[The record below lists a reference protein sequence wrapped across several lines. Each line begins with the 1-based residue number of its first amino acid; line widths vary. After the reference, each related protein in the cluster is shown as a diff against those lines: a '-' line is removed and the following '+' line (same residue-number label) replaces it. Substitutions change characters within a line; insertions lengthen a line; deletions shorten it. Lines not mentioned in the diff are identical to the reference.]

1 MTDVLIIVV
10 IAAVSAVLLA
20 SSSALT
26 AGAVV
31 VSASSP
37 AIHKEP
43 RNKQHRRHLQSS
55 PTISATIVPVPTTAT
70 SPTSK
75 SNNSWPYHIDLELT
89 FDNYPM
95 DISWKF
101 INIAHPSI
109 LLGGVPFGS
118 YTNNEYAGRTIVVPL
133 AILTKDDY
141 HDDNEKEKGAALRQ
155 YKFIIYDQ
163 VTFKYIIFT
172 ACFSKSDYIYYFNL
186 LSLTHSLD
194 CSGRKWSM
202 LC

>member
-1 MTDVLIIVV
+1 
-10 IAAVSAVLLA
+10 
-20 SSSALT
+20 LT

-31 VSASSP
+31 ASASSP

-43 RNKQHRRHLQSS
+43 RNKQHRRHLQQSS
-55 PTISATIVPVPTTAT
+55 PTISATIVPVTATTDTPAT

-118 YTNNEYAGRTIVVPL
+118 YTNDEYAGRTIVVPL
-133 AILTKDDY
+133 AILTEDDY
-141 HDDNEKEKGAALRQ
+141 HDDDEKEKGALRQ

-163 VTFKYIIFT
+163 VKFILYSLLAFQ
-172 ACFSKSDYIYYFNL
+172 NL
-186 LSLTHSLD
+186 
-194 CSGRKWSM
+194 
-202 LC
+202 